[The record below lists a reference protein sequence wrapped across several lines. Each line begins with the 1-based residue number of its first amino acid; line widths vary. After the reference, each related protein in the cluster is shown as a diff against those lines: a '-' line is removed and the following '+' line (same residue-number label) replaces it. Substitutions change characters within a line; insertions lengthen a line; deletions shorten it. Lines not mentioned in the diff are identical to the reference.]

1 MFDLGLFIIDVT
13 ALGRRGKGF
22 RDNYT
27 KAFVLKK
34 YDEGMGSNKL
44 DDFINEETLLWTL
57 AMSYL
62 DHFVNVTFGS
72 SEFGGIL
79 DFDENDEVKVMPHVM
94 FRPRVLLKR
103 HVLVVKCFT
112 LQTCKNRQ
120 TYIMSGFVDEEV
132 LQGTS

>member
-1 MFDLGLFIIDVT
+1 MTREWGQTNWMTSLM
-13 ALGRRGKGF
+13 
-22 RDNYT
+22 
-27 KAFVLKK
+27 KK
-34 YDEGMGSNKL
+34 LCCE
-44 DDFINEETLLWTL
+44 LWRCR
-57 AMSYL
+57 SYL